1 MKYTPKIALLSLL
14 AATLLVGTATAAYM
28 RLNTTNPSKA
38 DGIPFSIEQRSEVLA
53 ENDFRSLL
61 PENLTIQE
69 VLRVS
74 DSIHIVI
81 AYTPLSD
88 DGNYHTTFSLWRV
101 DKDKNI
107 AENIHEFR
115 SDVPDGL
122 TTTIERSFSRNEYIL
137 TIDEAW
143 EGIRIVERITLD
155 KEGNIVTIISQSS
168 DMEFTVKSKNHS
180 YTVKPQGETCHGSKS
195 QALTTQSVIT
205 KLLVNDEVIT
215 LNKPYT
221 VNCSLSEMYGEQW
234 GILFTDIHVSSLDYY
249 KERYIYIPLY
259 KSDQTLSFVL
269 KQDGSMVIH
278 K

>member
-38 DGIPFSIEQRSEVLA
+38 DGIPFFIEQRSEVLA

-74 DSIHIVI
+74 DSVHIVI

-234 GILFTDIHVSSLDYY
+234 GILFKDIHVSSLDYY